1 MNRSLSSGV
10 LSVVS
15 AKVVTLLVGI
25 VSTPLLFRL
34 LEPAGFGDYSFL
46 MSVFS
51 IYMIF
56 VSSGI
61 ADGVRKFLAEDR
73 SMSDWEPYVVGYYFR
88 LALLF
93 ALTGA
98 FLMIVS
104 SRAGLVTRLFGAEYT
119 TYFYGLALLV
129 VSVQFRTYSRKTL
142 MGFGL
147 ERYSEPLN
155 VLDKVTFVVFSIPL
169 VYAGFGVAGALAGH
183 AVASIVVGGIGLA
196 LVHQHVSLSSVF
208 RKPPRNFPRKK
219 MLTFNSM
226 SIVLLFLLSSLY
238 HIDIVMLQHFRES
251 ADVGNY
257 KAALTLAEFLWFVPL
272 ALQTVYVHST
282 SELWSRNRTRQITS
296 LASKTTR
303 YTFLLTAVMAVGL
316 AALADVA
323 VPFYFGSDAT
333 PAIEPLLLL
342 LPGAL
347 GFALARPILAV
358 SQGEGTLRYP
368 VAATGVAAMINVTLN
383 LLLIPRYGMHGAAV
397 ATSTG
402 YGAMFAFHCIS
413 ARHVG
418 FDPLADARFGRVV
431 ATTALAAVPIFAL
444 ATVVANRWLALAIV
458 PPAGLGIYLTFAVLT
473 GAIEPVEPFEVL
485 AEFPDPIGSRAELV
499 RRRLEGVHG
508 DLTIAGW
515 FQSLLFLTGVTFL
528 LSGLLLA
535 LFGPKGGTPVFG

>member
-15 AKVVTLLVGI
+15 AKIVVLLVGI
-25 VSTPLLFRL
+25 VSTPVLYRL
-34 LEPAGFGDYSFL
+34 LEPSGFGDYSFL

-73 SMSDWEPYVVGYYFR
+73 AMSDWEPHVVGYYFR

-93 ALTGA
+93 SLTGA

-104 SRAGLVTRLFGAEYT
+104 SRSGLVTRLFGAEYT

-129 VSVQFRTYSRKTL
+129 VSVQFQTYSRKTL

-155 VLDKVTFVVFSIPL
+155 VLDKVTFVVVSLPL
-169 VYAGFGVAGALAGH
+169 VYFGLGVAGALAGH
-183 AVASIVVGGIGLA
+183 AVASIVVGGIGML
-196 LVHQHVSLSSVF
+196 LIHQQTSLSNVF
-208 RKPPRNFPRKK
+208 RTPPTDFPRKK
-219 MLTFNSM
+219 MLSFNSM

-238 HIDIVMLQHFRES
+238 HIDVVMLQHFRES
-251 ADVGNY
+251 AEVGNY

-303 YTFLLTAVMAVGL
+303 YTFLLTAIMAVGL

-323 VPFYFGSDAT
+323 VPIYFGPDAT

-368 VAATGVAAMINVTLN
+368 VAATGTAAVINVVLN
-383 LLLIPRYGMHGAAV
+383 FLLIPRYGMSGAAV
-397 ATSTG
+397 ATSIG
-402 YGAMFAFHCIS
+402 YGGMFIFHCVS

-418 FDPLADARFGRVV
+418 FNPLADARFSRVL

-444 ATVVANRWLALAIV
+444 ATVITNEWLALVIV
-458 PPAGLGIYLTFAVLT
+458 PPTGLAIYLAFAVLT
-473 GAIEPVEPFEVL
+473 GAIEPAEPFEVL
-485 AEFPDPIGSRAELV
+485 AEFPDPLGSRAEFV
-499 RRRLEGVHG
+499 RERLEGVHA

-515 FQSLLFLTGVTFL
+515 VQSMLFLTGVTFL
-528 LSGLLLA
+528 LSGLLIA
-535 LFGPKGGTPVFG
+535 LFGPEGGSPVFG